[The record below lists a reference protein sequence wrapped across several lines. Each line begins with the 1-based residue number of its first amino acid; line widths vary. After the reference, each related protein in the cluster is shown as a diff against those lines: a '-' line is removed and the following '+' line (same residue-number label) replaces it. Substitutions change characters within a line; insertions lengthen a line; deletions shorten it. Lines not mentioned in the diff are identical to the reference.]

1 MRHRSSVETRWC
13 PLLSILVLEVLQIVS
28 ACSDNSVSRV
38 RLKLEDPKEKKV
50 AKATL
55 SAAPPVC
62 PAAGLA
68 PLQPLPYKT
77 GHHKVTLTWHASVPP
92 TNPNLTAVG
101 YCLYRSKKKNVAR
114 KSATCSDCER
124 VTPTSIARTG
134 CVDDLVE
141 DGATYYYV
149 ATAIAPG
156 GSSALHQ
163 TRLLSQF
170 HRLNKASDP
179 WQTAPI
185 LLVVPPV
192 RTSRPVRQGVRATD
206 ISPTL
211 RSH

>member
-124 VTPTSIARTG
+124 VTPTPIARTG

-141 DGATYYYV
+141 NGATYYYV

-156 GSSALHQ
+156 GQLSSSSNEITVAIPPTKQSLGPLANSSYPPC
-163 TRLLSQF
+163 R
-170 HRLNKASDP
+170 APGSDQSP
-179 WQTAPI
+179 STAG
-185 LLVVPPV
+185 
-192 RTSRPVRQGVRATD
+192 RQG
-206 ISPTL
+206 
-211 RSH
+211 H